1 MNVERWLNV
10 RAKKLTRQKLLQIL
24 FVSGSAWILVVNS
37 ATAKE
42 VKAASAS
49 AIPHL
54 SEIQLPVTNSSE
66 LAQSPTSPPAT
77 SEVVQITGVK
87 INSTDKG
94 IEVTLQTSQGQD
106 LQVTNRSTGNDFIV
120 DVPNAQLR
128 LPSGDSFKQDNP
140 IAGVTAIAVIN
151 QDANTVRLTVT
162 GATEAPKVELFD
174 SDEGLIFGIGASSST
189 TPSTPQQPPETS
201 QKPQPEKAPAPENQ
215 EPIELVVTGEQD
227 RYRASDASTATKT
240 DTPLRDIPQSIQVIP
255 RQVIDDQKVQRI
267 SDVLRN
273 VSGVIA
279 KPTNSTADTY
289 TIRGFDTT
297 ENLRNGFRQDSFT
310 GFTDTANIERVEVLK
325 GPASVL
331 YGQLEPGGV
340 VNYVTKQPLS
350 EPYYSA
356 EFTAGSYSYYRPSI
370 DISGP
375 LNPDKS
381 VLYRLNVAYE
391 NSGGFRDFADTEVFT
406 IAPSLTVKFSE
417 NTTLNIEYEYINRK
431 NNYDLGLL
439 PIKESFDFPISF
451 NFGEPNDSY
460 KLEGSRVTAILNHRF
475 NQDWQFKSGYS
486 AQIVDTQRSNVQP
499 LDFQNPFEAD
509 GRNVLRRYNQVADY
523 SREFSWQ
530 NDLIGKFNTGSIEH
544 QLLLGVEFGRSVFGF
559 PFRISYDVAP
569 LDFYNPVYG
578 AAIPTTFDEGFQ
590 EERTTNRVGLYLQDQ
605 IALSPN
611 FKLLVGGRFDFVR
624 LKNESVADLINN
636 SDPTTTRRYYE
647 AFSPRVGLVYQPIKP
662 LSLYASYTRAFKPDE
677 FSITADGSPLE
688 PQKGTQYEVGIKGE
702 FFDGKLAATLAAY
715 EITKTN
721 VATTDINNPDFSI
734 AAGEVKSRGIELDV
748 TGEIL
753 PGWNVIASYAHND
766 TYVSE
771 DNSLPVGQRL
781 SNAPRNSASL
791 WTTYEIQK
799 GNLKGLG
806 IGAGLFFVGD
816 REATL
821 PNTITIPSYIR
832 TDATIFYKQ
841 PNYQLGLS
849 FKNLFDTKYYDS
861 QGFLLS
867 PGAPFTVLGTVSI
880 KL

>member
-1 MNVERWLNV
+1 M
-10 RAKKLTRQKLLQIL
+10 
-24 FVSGSAWILVVNS
+24 
-37 ATAKE
+37 
-42 VKAASAS
+42 
-49 AIPHL
+49 
-54 SEIQLPVTNSSE
+54 
-66 LAQSPTSPPAT
+66 
-77 SEVVQITGVK
+77 QITGVK

-94 IEVTLQTSQGQD
+94 IEVILQTSQGQE
-106 LQVTNRSTGNDFIV
+106 LQVVNRSAGNNFIA

-128 LPSGDSFKQDNP
+128 LPSGNTFKQDNP
-140 IAGVTAIAVIN
+140 ISGVTAITVIN
-151 QDANTVRLTVT
+151 QDTNTVRLTVT
-162 GATEAPKVELFD
+162 GATEVPKVELFD
-174 SDEGLIFGIGASSST
+174 DKEGLIFGVAAIAST
-189 TPSTPQQPPETS
+189 TTPTTPQQPPETS
-201 QKPQPEKAPAPENQ
+201 QKPEPEKPTSENQPEAPSEPENQ

-227 RYRASDASTATKT
+227 GYRVPEASTATKT

-279 KPTNSTADTY
+279 KPTNSTSDTY
-289 TIRGFDTT
+289 TIRGFDST

-350 EPYYSA
+350 EPFYSA
-356 EFTAGSYSYYRPSI
+356 EFSVGSYSYYRPAI

-391 NSGGFRDFADTEVFT
+391 NSGGFRDFADKEVFT
-406 IAPSLTVKFSE
+406 VAPSLTVKFSE
-417 NTTLNIEYEYINRK
+417 DTTLNLEYEYINRK

-451 NFGEPNDSY
+451 NFGEPSDSY
-460 KLEGSRVTAILNHRF
+460 KLEGSRVSAVFSHSF
-475 NQDWQFKSGYS
+475 NRNWQFKSGYS
-486 AQIVDTQRSNVQP
+486 AQIVDTKRSNVQP

-509 GRNVLRRYNQVADY
+509 GRNVLRRYNKVADY
-523 SREFSWQ
+523 SREYSWQ

-544 QLLLGVEFGRSVFGF
+544 QLLLGVEFGRSIFGY
-559 PFRISYDVAP
+559 PFRISYDVPP

-590 EERTTNRVGLYLQDQ
+590 DERTTNRIGLYLQDQ
-605 IALSPN
+605 IALLPN
-611 FKLLVGGRFDFVR
+611 LKLLVGGRFDFVR
-624 LKNESVADLINN
+624 FKNESVTDLINN
-636 SDPTTTRRYYE
+636 SEPTMSRRYYE

-662 LSLYASYTRAFKPDE
+662 LSLYASYTRGFKPDE
-677 FSITADGSPLE
+677 FSITVDRSLLE

-721 VATTDINNPDFSI
+721 VATSDIANPDFSI
-734 AAGEVKSRGIELDV
+734 AAGEVKSRGIELDI

-753 PGWNVIASYAHND
+753 PGWNIIASYAHND
-766 TYVSE
+766 AYVSE
-771 DNSLPVGQRL
+771 DNSLPVGDRL
-781 SNAPRNSASL
+781 ISAPRNSASL
-791 WTTYEIQK
+791 WTTYEIQE
-799 GNLKGLG
+799 GNLRGLG
-806 IGAGLFFVGD
+806 IGGGVFFVGD

-821 PNTITIPSYIR
+821 PNTITIPSYVR

-841 PNYQLGLS
+841 PNYQVGLS
-849 FKNLFDTKYYDS
+849 FKNLFDNRYYDS
-861 QGFLLS
+861 TGFLLT
-867 PGAPFTVLGTVSI
+867 PGAPFTVLGTISV

>member
-1 MNVERWLNV
+1 MNIERWRDV
-10 RAKKLTRQKLLQIL
+10 GTKKLTRQKLLQIL

-42 VKAASAS
+42 VEAASAS
-49 AIPHL
+49 VIPHL
-54 SEIQLPVTNSSE
+54 SEIQLPLTNSSG

-77 SEVVQITGVK
+77 LEVVQITGVK

-94 IEVTLQTSQGQD
+94 IEIILQTSQGQE
-106 LQVTNRSTGNDFIV
+106 LQVTNRSSGNNFIA

-128 LPSGDSFKQDNP
+128 LPSGDTFKQDNP

-162 GATEAPKVELFD
+162 GATETPKVELFD
-174 SDEGLIFGIGASSST
+174 SNEGLIFGVGAIAST
-189 TPSTPQQPPETS
+189 TPQQPPETS
-201 QKPQPEKAPAPENQ
+201 QKPEPEKPSAPENQ

-227 RYRASDASTATKT
+227 RYRAPEASTATKT
-240 DTPLRDIPQSIQVIP
+240 DTLLRDIPQSIQVIP

-310 GFTDTANIERVEVLK
+310 GFTDTANIDRIEVLK
-325 GPASVL
+325 GPASVI

-340 VNYVTKQPLS
+340 VNYITKQPLS

-356 EFTAGSYSYYRPSI
+356 EFTAGSYDYYRPSI

-381 VLYRLNVAYE
+381 ILYRLNVAYE
-391 NSGGFRDFADTEVFT
+391 NSGGFRDFTDTEVFT
-406 IAPSLTVKFSE
+406 IAPSFTVKFSE
-417 NTTLNIEYEYINRK
+417 DTTLNLEYEYINRK
-431 NNYDLGLL
+431 NNYDFGLL

-451 NFGEPNDSY
+451 NFGEPGDSY
-460 KLEGSRVTAILNHRF
+460 KLEGSRVSAVLNHRF
-475 NQDWQFKSGYS
+475 NQNWQFKSGYS
-486 AQIVDTQRSNVQP
+486 AQIVDTKRSNVQP
-499 LDFQNPFEAD
+499 VDFQNPFEAD

-559 PFRISYDVAP
+559 PFRISFDVAP
-569 LDFYNPVYG
+569 LDFFDPVYG

-590 EERTTNRVGLYLQDQ
+590 EERVTNRVGLYLQDQ
-605 IALSPN
+605 VALLPN
-611 FKLLVGGRFDFVR
+611 LKLLVGGRFDFVR
-624 LKNESVADLINN
+624 FKNESVADLINN
-636 SDPTTTRRYYE
+636 SEPVITRRYYE
-647 AFSPRVGLVYQPIKP
+647 AFSPRIGLVYQPIKP
-662 LSLYASYTRAFKPDE
+662 LSLYASYTRGFKPDE
-677 FSITADGSPLE
+677 SSITVDGSLLE
-688 PQKGTQYEVGIKGE
+688 PQEGTQYEVGIKGE
-702 FFDGKLAATLAAY
+702 LFDGKLAATLAAY

-721 VATTDINNPDFSI
+721 VATTDINNIDFSI

-753 PGWNVIASYAHND
+753 PGWNIIASYSHND
-766 TYVSE
+766 AYVSE
-771 DNSLPVGQRL
+771 DNSLPVGDRL
-781 SNAPRNSASL
+781 TNAPRNSASL

-799 GNLKGLG
+799 GNLRGLG

-867 PGAPFTVLGTVSI
+867 PGAPFTVLGTISI